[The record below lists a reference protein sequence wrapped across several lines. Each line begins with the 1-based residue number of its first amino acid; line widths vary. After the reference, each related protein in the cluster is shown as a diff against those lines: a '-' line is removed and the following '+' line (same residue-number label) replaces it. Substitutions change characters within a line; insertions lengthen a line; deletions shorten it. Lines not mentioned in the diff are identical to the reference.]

1 MREGMR
7 HLKLTKRFTMEAQQ
21 FINIIGGTFMLVLGW
36 LGKTVWDAVHDLKND
51 VKKLEVELPTNYVR
65 KSDLDSR
72 FDRLDIML
80 DRIWAKL
87 DDKQDKV

>member
-1 MREGMR
+1 MR
-7 HLKLTKRFTMEAQQ
+7 HLKLTKRFNMEAQQ

-65 KSDLDSR
+65 KADLDSR

-87 DDKQDKV
+87 DDKQDKVQ

>member
-1 MREGMR
+1 
-7 HLKLTKRFTMEAQQ
+7 MEAQQ

-65 KSDLDSR
+65 KADLDSR

-87 DDKQDKV
+87 DDKQDKVQ